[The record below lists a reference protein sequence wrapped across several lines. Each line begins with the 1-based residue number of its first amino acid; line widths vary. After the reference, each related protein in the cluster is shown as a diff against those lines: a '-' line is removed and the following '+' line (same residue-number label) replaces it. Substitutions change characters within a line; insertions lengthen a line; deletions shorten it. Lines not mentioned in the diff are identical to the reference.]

1 MGEKRI
7 WGAPRGNQGS
17 ITDPVTAIMNQSR
30 ADSER
35 RRQERQD
42 GIDELKSEAEK
53 RELEKKISGEDKQR
67 MAELEKKNEELQ
79 KQLQEKEI
87 ETVRAELGGKID
99 QLSQSIKE
107 GVDKK
112 SIVDQIT
119 ELKRAAGELGLGGSK
134 FSEVQDALDM
144 VDKIRPSKGLSEQ
157 VKDAKELLETFG
169 KKETDHLSPEIS
181 LKMKEMD
188 RDLQIR
194 LEEMRD
200 RRADR
205 DRDWQ
210 LKLKQWEEEREDKK
224 TQIMAEIQVK
234 REGNELLAGIGEK
247 VGEVILAAKGAVG
260 AGAGA
265 IASRVITA
273 GIGDAGETECP
284 GCHTV
289 IPISESDADV
299 ICAGCGARYSIER
312 TPKAVGEA
320 PVEAGKG
327 KRKS

>member
-1 MGEKRI
+1 MGEKRV
-7 WGAPRGNQGS
+7 WGASRGNQGS
-17 ITDPVTAIMNQSR
+17 ITDPVSELVKQSR

-35 RRQERQD
+35 RRLERQD

-53 RELEKKISGEDKQR
+53 KELEKKISGEDKAR
-67 MAELEKKNEELQ
+67 MAELEEKNEQLQ

-134 FSEVQDALDM
+134 FSEVQEALDM
-144 VDKIRPSKGLSEQ
+144 VDKIRPSKGLADQ
-157 VKDAKELLETFG
+157 FKDAKELLETFG

-181 LKMKEMD
+181 LEMKKMD

-200 RRADR
+200 GRADR
-205 DRDWQ
+205 DRAWQ
-210 LKLKQWEEEREDKK
+210 LQIKQWEEERADKNA
-224 TQIMAEIQVK
+224 QIQAEIQTK
-234 REGNELLAGIGEK
+234 REANELLSNGIQK
-247 VGEVILAAKGAVG
+247 LGEVITAAKGAGVG
-260 AGAGA
+260 AVAGA
-265 IASRVITA
+265 VASRVIEA
-273 GIGDAGETECP
+273 GEGESGETECP
-284 GCHTV
+284 GCHGI
-289 IPISESDADV
+289 IPIAEAATST
-299 ICAGCGARYSIER
+299 ICPTCGTRYNIER
-312 TPKAVGEA
+312 IPKTEEPVG
-320 PVEAGKG
+320 AGRKG
-327 KRKS
+327 KK